1 MAGKSKVWF
10 VDDLPR
16 NLEKFAKNHAAD
28 FDVTTFLSTDAVLKR
43 IVRGDLP
50 DALLCD
56 VFFYDTVQEAE
67 RVERKIDDLADQL
80 RDTAN
85 EIGVIDHTRALGIR
99 LMEKVYEHFGNRPP
113 PFPMYAYTSKGPFLL
128 EQKDWENISK
138 YGAEILLKNRV
149 SPQTE
154 RIEIEGDIALHRQK
168 RSWLYWLSTSYPRF
182 LWAAGPSI
190 FGGVIVLLIGKWLR
204 GTW

>member
-56 VFFYDTVQEAE
+56 IFFYDTVQEAE
-67 RVERKIDDLADQL
+67 RVERKIDALAEQL

-85 EIGVIDHTRALGIR
+85 EIGGHRSHPRARHQINGEGVRAFWKQATAVSNVRLYVKGTISTGAKRLG
-99 LMEKVYEHFGNRPP
+99 EYF
-113 PFPMYAYTSKGPFLL
+113 
-128 EQKDWENISK
+128 
-138 YGAEILLKNRV
+138 
-149 SPQTE
+149 
-154 RIEIEGDIALHRQK
+154 
-168 RSWLYWLSTSYPRF
+168 
-182 LWAAGPSI
+182 
-190 FGGVIVLLIGKWLR
+190 
-204 GTW
+204 

>member
-56 VFFYDTVQEAE
+56 VFFYD
-67 RVERKIDDLADQL
+67 RFRKQNGLK
-80 RDTAN
+80 
-85 EIGVIDHTRALGIR
+85 
-99 LMEKVYEHFGNRPP
+99 EK
-113 PFPMYAYTSKGPFLL
+113 
-128 EQKDWENISK
+128 
-138 YGAEILLKNRV
+138 
-149 SPQTE
+149 
-154 RIEIEGDIALHRQK
+154 
-168 RSWLYWLSTSYPRF
+168 
-182 LWAAGPSI
+182 
-190 FGGVIVLLIGKWLR
+190 
-204 GTW
+204 